1 VKTISDEQRHWMD
14 YANDNNPA
22 EVERNL
28 RNYTI
33 LGFALLVSGT
43 LWFMMGVWVW
53 RELSAW
59 LNEL

>member
-1 VKTISDEQRHWMD
+1 MD
-14 YANDNNPA
+14 HANDNNPP

-53 RELSAW
+53 RVLSAR
-59 LNEL
+59 LHGL